1 MYNERRS
8 VRPSLN
14 FTFLPL
20 GVASILSP
28 LLANEAF
35 SLVINVPIFSF
46 PLLFVSTL
54 SPLYE
59 SITVV
64 QCLSLF
70 LGRYL

>member
-46 PLLFVSTL
+46 PLLFVSAL
-54 SPLYE
+54 SPL